1 MSADTVLL
9 ESMKVAA
16 QDEGPGAKLRLMPAA
31 DLAALPPLKWLIR
44 GLVPDSGFAVLYGPP
59 GSGKSTI
66 ALDLALQVAASRA
79 VVYIAAEGAG
89 GYPARLLAWTKH
101 HARPAGNLLFALEA
115 VNLLD
120 DKRRAELL
128 GALGDVTPALLVVD
142 TLARCM
148 IGGDENSARDMG
160 LAIDALDTIRRLT
173 GCAVLVL
180 HHTTKT
186 GNSERG
192 SSALRGAAD
201 VMLELAESDGLLT
214 LAATKTKDSAPP
226 PDRCLRLVSI
236 ETGRRRDDGE
246 AETACVPL
254 PAEKVYMA
262 GTVTKTGRRI
272 LETLSLA
279 IFRDSGARYAQL
291 LADLEPMNS
300 RTLSR
305 ALSDLKRDGLIEQS
319 AKGDPYRIS
328 LDGCFTLDSLRTI

>member
-1 MSADTVLL
+1 MSGDTTLL
-9 ESMKVAA
+9 EAMRVTS

-31 DLAALPPLKWLIR
+31 DLAALPPLKWLIK
-44 GLVPDSGFAVLYGPP
+44 GLVPESGFAVLYGPP

-66 ALDLALQVAASRA
+66 ALDLALQVAAGRA

-120 DKRRAELL
+120 KTERAEML

-148 IGGDENSARDMG
+148 IGGDENSAKDMG

-180 HHTTKT
+180 HHTTKA
-186 GNSERG
+186 GNGERG

-214 LAATKTKDSAPP
+214 LTATKTKDSAPP
-226 PDRCLRLVSI
+226 PDQCLRLVSI

-254 PAEKVYMA
+254 PAEKVHMG
-262 GTVTKTGRRI
+262 GTITKTGRSI
-272 LETLSLA
+272 LETLRLT
-279 IFRDSGARYAQL
+279 IFLESGARTAQL
-291 LADLEPMNS
+291 LADLAPIKE
-300 RTLSR
+300 RQLYR
-305 ALSDLKRDGLIEQS
+305 ALDALKKEGLISQS
-319 AKGDPYRIS
+319 AKGDPYFITAQG
-328 LDGCFTLDSLRTI
+328 LDALTRNP